1 MASSSF
7 FPAHAGTK
15 DLVEKYKGLIER
27 EMSTEGELTVIE
39 VFTSVE
45 ALVPL
50 ADNMLKHDTTTQ
62 ESTRFTIKK
71 DNVRGSFVSILR
83 DLDAIDAGSEM
94 VVSLTPHGA
103 TIAWSFCQAIVA
115 FPQFLHITR
124 HMTSLSSHLTADQ
137 AHSVTVPRSE
147 SSQRNK
153 PFLQS
158 VSSTSSGFQCGHS
171 LGVARKFSST
181 NSAGLSES
189 NWSRE
194 PEEQL
199 HLHPALQSW
208 QSSDLGLSAVDGDFS
223 NRTTARQT
231 VILIEQFAFHLFF
244 MVTRIPYQVLGAQCN
259 DLNHEYMTDGISNL
273 SEVVAQYID
282 SSAVDLKLWPSSEV
296 GGAANALKSS
306 FEQIRKKV
314 QRSLEEVRSGYVP
327 ASVGGAS
334 YGQIQREADQFSRD
348 VRSHLQLR
356 EPHII
361 FIFDFHRK
369 VAVLNSRWSAG
380 FYKFGV
386 GLNPMEARIF
396 RNEARE
402 FVVVTRSVPNIFT
415 QLYLDAIQAA
425 RYHCSR
431 FQLGQ
436 YNDCKEFGVQLTF
449 VRFLS
454 DHMKSNLSVPSDGN
468 IQFIEFR
475 VPQDEFYKGNLLQM
489 YEAGLLRIEDLY
501 DENTPSQER
510 AGTLQEDG
518 DLQKALKL
526 SLQES
531 RSRQP
536 QSAGSLDLKQDMQI
550 SLVGSDGFNDHEIDL
565 AISMS
570 LAESMQTEKGNG
582 SGQLTLS
589 EETLSFSDQNSGV
602 LETELQKQ
610 ENGHQLGTP
619 SQKESINSLV
629 VQGEGD
635 STTSKQKVASKQKL
649 QSRDSPMASSLS
661 SSGYIPQDPCLH
673 LYCHEFTV
681 DGFIEVSFLRIDV
694 VGRDKVGKTSLTRS
708 LTGQHYISTL
718 SSTQGVKAM
727 DIAVSHLQDW
737 KVSKE
742 GEDLTQ
748 LCNHFIASNIAER
761 LRSGRNLKG
770 NHLSIISSEISSS
783 NVQVDSVN
791 SNNQETQTT
800 TTLKQLEP
808 TTKTSGSIETQE
820 TQECDFTEE
829 FVKKLLSK
837 VKPESPDEI
846 SDEVKQLIGQ
856 YHRGELSLK
865 CQDRQILV
873 SVFDYGGHTVYQP
886 SHAPFLDGEALKLIV
901 FDASTRL
908 QDPCK
913 HSSFIYKEVSEL
925 FWGMLHMTNWEVVEE
940 WLSHAFITS
949 QSSSMPGMCLVGT
962 HKDQALKVSDCL
974 LSEQSEYVR
983 RMLDGKPY
991 KDYILCREN
1000 GREFICVDN
1009 TLSGKGKETDLDEGV
1024 RVLKNVIE
1032 KRAVDRTEKVPVRWF
1047 QLAMVIRELRS
1058 KVQIVSFTDLIHL
1071 ASQLNLFR
1079 GDADFDKA
1087 VAFLSRKGVVLHRP
1101 VVLFDTHQKSL
1112 VIDPQWMTEQFCKV
1126 LTIHWKNDI
1135 NCRFWPDLADLQ
1147 QKGILTL
1154 SFALYLLEGSE
1165 EMNQKIL
1172 KLMESYDLIC
1182 PFMLPAQRTSGGNAS
1197 RQPMSS
1203 SVDSLPVPGLKAF
1216 FVPSLLCPSKQ
1227 LLEKDYLQVGEKVT
1241 HLWFRLPKC
1250 RIPEQLATRLL
1261 AHLVNKYRYL
1271 PQLFYRA
1278 GVFNVVDG
1286 HRLHLV
1292 LKNGYLQLSMYIV
1305 DDKFDSHSA
1314 SYCEKARNIVQSKVA
1329 NTLRTD
1335 FPGLDKLQRGFLN
1348 EDQNFSVFYKVKKKR
1363 SGVFQLKSDDGKV
1376 MATPELFHLW
1386 FKDKKE
1392 ADVTGDSDQFEA
1404 SLRDDKVGHDCFQS
1418 TDSSKPNYLSVKDSV
1433 QHLLTQDRLKPL
1445 LTAVAVLL
1453 DDEEPWP
1460 EKPWPEKPWPE
1471 KPWPEK
1477 PWPDQPLCGSASAG
1491 SAVGQRKGNWR
1502 GLWECLVGESPPPIP
1517 CDSPFICLLKKW
1529 SEEYGDK
1536 AIIGSLIE
1544 GLSAIRR
1551 FDIANLL
1558 LLNLGRGNECYDE
1571 IKASGNFEV
1580 SGHNVA
1586 AGFMPSITVN
1596 NNYYC

>member
-27 EMSTEGELTVIE
+27 EMSTEGGLTVIE
-39 VFTSVE
+39 MFTSVE
-45 ALVPL
+45 ALVQL
-50 ADNMLKHDTTTQ
+50 ADNVLKHDTATQ

-124 HMTSLSSHLTADQ
+124 HMTSLGSHLTADQ

-147 SSQRNK
+147 SLQRNK

-402 FVVVTRSVPNIFT
+402 FVVVTRTVPNIFT

-468 IQFIEFR
+468 IQFIKFR

-501 DENTPSQER
+501 DENTPSQGR
-510 AGTLQEDG
+510 AGTLQEDS

-531 RSRQP
+531 QSRQP
-536 QSAGSLDLKQDMQI
+536 QSASSLGLEQDMQT
-550 SLVGSDGFNDHEIDL
+550 SLLGNDGFNDHEIDL

-570 LAESMQTEKGNG
+570 LAESMQTEEGNG
-582 SGQLTLS
+582 LGQLTLKS
-589 EETLSFSDQNSGV
+589 EETVTFSHQNNGV

-610 ENGHQLGTP
+610 ENGHQLSTT

-629 VQGEGD
+629 VQGEAV

-694 VGRDKVGKTSLTRS
+694 VGRDRVGKTSLTRS

-727 DIAVSHLQDW
+727 NITVSHLKDW

-761 LRSGRNLKG
+761 LRSGRNPKG
-770 NHLSIISSEISSS
+770 NHLSIISSEISSA
-783 NVQVDSVN
+783 NVQVDLVN
-791 SNNQETQTT
+791 STNQETQTT

-808 TTKTSGSIETQE
+808 TTKTSGSIDTQE

-837 VKPESPDEI
+837 VKPESPDKI

-856 YHRGELSLK
+856 YHRGELSLN
-865 CQDRQILV
+865 CQDHQILV

-908 QDPCK
+908 QDFCEC
-913 HSSFIYKEVSEL
+913 SSFIYKEVFEL
-925 FWGMLHMTNWEVVEE
+925 VWGTLHMTNWEIVEE

-962 HKDQALKVSDCL
+962 HKDQAQMVSDCL
-974 LSEQSEYVR
+974 LSEQSEYVG
-983 RMLDGKPY
+983 RMVDGKPY
-991 KDYILCREN
+991 EDYILCREN

-1009 TLSGKGKETDLDEGV
+1009 TLSGKGKETDLDEGIW
-1024 RVLKNVIE
+1024 VLKNVIE
-1032 KRAVDRTEKVPVRWF
+1032 KRAVDKTEKVPVRWF

-1079 GDADFDKA
+1079 GDADFYKA
-1087 VAFLSRKGVVLHRP
+1087 VAFLSRKGVVLHQP

-1126 LTIHWKNDI
+1126 LTIHWENDI

-1165 EMNQKIL
+1165 EVKLKIL

-1182 PFMLPAQRTSGGNAS
+1182 PFMLPAQRTSGGDAS
-1197 RQPMSS
+1197 QHLMSS
-1203 SVDSLPVPGLKAF
+1203 SVESLPVPGVKAF
-1216 FVPSLLCPSKQ
+1216 FVPSLLRPSKQ
-1227 LLEKDYLQVGEKVT
+1227 LLDKDYLQVGEKVT

-1261 AHLVNKYRYL
+1261 AHVVNKYRYL

-1278 GVFNVVDG
+1278 GVFNVADG

-1292 LKNGYLQLSMYIV
+1292 LRNGYLQLSMYIV

-1314 SYCEKARNIVQSKVA
+1314 SYCEEARNIVQSKVA

-1335 FPGLDKLQRGFLN
+1335 LPGLVNLQRGFLD

-1404 SLRDDKVGHDCFQS
+1404 SLRNDKVGQDCSQRTNS
-1418 TDSSKPNYLSVKDSV
+1418 VSKPNYLSVKDSV
-1433 QHLLTQDRLKPL
+1433 QRLLTQNRLCSL
-1445 LTAVAVLL
+1445 LTAVTALL

-1460 EKPWPEKPWPE
+1460 
-1471 KPWPEK
+1471 
-1477 PWPDQPLCGSASAG
+1477 DQPGCGSASAG

-1502 GLWECLVGESPPPIP
+1502 GLWEWLLREPPP
-1517 CDSPFICLLKKW
+1517 DTLNGSPSIFLLKKW
-1529 SEEYGDK
+1529 SEENGDE
-1536 AIIGSLIE
+1536 AIIENLIE
-1544 GLSAIRR
+1544 GLRAMKR

-1558 LLNLGRGNECYDE
+1558 RWNYVGRGNEFYDQ
-1571 IKASGNFEV
+1571 ILKQSGSCEV
-1580 SGHNVA
+1580 SGDNVV
-1586 AGFMPSITVN
+1586 AGYKPSMEVYIT
-1596 NNYYC
+1596 NNYYSNEKGVDN

>member
-1 MASSSF
+1 
-7 FPAHAGTK
+7 
-15 DLVEKYKGLIER
+15 
-27 EMSTEGELTVIE
+27 
-39 VFTSVE
+39 
-45 ALVPL
+45 
-50 ADNMLKHDTTTQ
+50 
-62 ESTRFTIKK
+62 
-71 DNVRGSFVSILR
+71 
-83 DLDAIDAGSEM
+83 
-94 VVSLTPHGA
+94 
-103 TIAWSFCQAIVA
+103 
-115 FPQFLHITR
+115 
-124 HMTSLSSHLTADQ
+124 
-137 AHSVTVPRSE
+137 
-147 SSQRNK
+147 
-153 PFLQS
+153 
-158 VSSTSSGFQCGHS
+158 
-171 LGVARKFSST
+171 
-181 NSAGLSES
+181 
-189 NWSRE
+189 
-194 PEEQL
+194 
-199 HLHPALQSW
+199 
-208 QSSDLGLSAVDGDFS
+208 
-223 NRTTARQT
+223 
-231 VILIEQFAFHLFF
+231 

-282 SSAVDLKLWPSSEV
+282 SAAVDLKLWPSSEA
-296 GGAANALKSS
+296 GGATNALKSS

-402 FVVVTRSVPNIFT
+402 FVVVTRTVPNIFT

-436 YNDCKEFGVQLTF
+436 YNDSKEFGVQLTF

-468 IQFIEFR
+468 IQFIKFR

-501 DENTPSQER
+501 DENTPSQGR
-510 AGTLQEDG
+510 AGTLQEDD

-531 RSRQP
+531 RSRQS
-536 QSAGSLDLKQDMQI
+536 QSAGSLGLEQDMQT
-550 SLVGSDGFNDHEIDL
+550 SLLGNDGFNEHEIGL

-570 LAESMQTEKGNG
+570 LVESMQTEKGNG
-582 SGQLTLS
+582 LGQLTLKS
-589 EETLSFSDQNSGV
+589 EETLTFSHQNNGV
-602 LETELQKQ
+602 LKTELQKQ
-610 ENGHQLGTP
+610 ENGHQLSTT

-629 VQGEGD
+629 VQGEGV

-649 QSRDSPMASSLS
+649 QSRDSQMASFLS

-681 DGFIEVSFLRIDV
+681 GGFIEVSFLRIDV
-694 VGRDKVGKTSLTRS
+694 VGRDRVGKTSLTRS
-708 LTGQHYISTL
+708 LTGQHYISSL
-718 SSTQGVKAM
+718 SSTQGVEAM
-727 DIAVSHLQDW
+727 NITVSHLKDW

-761 LRSGRNLKG
+761 LRSGRNPKG

-791 SNNQETQTT
+791 SKNQETQTT

-856 YHRGELSLK
+856 YHRGELSLN
-865 CQDRQILV
+865 CQDHQILV

-908 QDPCK
+908 QDSCEC
-913 HSSFIYKEVSEL
+913 SSFIYKEVFEL
-925 FWGMLHMTNWEVVEE
+925 VWGTLHMTNWEIVEE

-962 HKDQALKVSDCL
+962 HKDQAQKVSDCL

-983 RMLDGKPY
+983 RMVDGKPY
-991 KDYILCREN
+991 EDYILCREN

-1009 TLSGKGKETDLDEGV
+1009 TLSGKGKETDLDEGI

-1032 KRAVDRTEKVPVRWF
+1032 KRAVDKTEKVPVRWF

-1071 ASQLNLFR
+1071 ATQLNLFR
-1079 GDADFDKA
+1079 GDADLDKA

-1126 LTIHWKNDI
+1126 LTIHRKNDI

-1182 PFMLPAQRTSGGNAS
+1182 PFMLPAKRTSGGDAS
-1197 RQPMSS
+1197 QQLMSS
-1203 SVDSLPVPGLKAF
+1203 SVESLPVPGLETVEAF
-1216 FVPSLLCPSKQ
+1216 FVPSLLRPSKHF
-1227 LLEKDYLQVGEKVT
+1227 LDRDCSQVKEKVT

-1250 RIPEQLATRLL
+1250 RIPEQLVTRLL

-1278 GVFNVVDG
+1278 GVFNVAEG

-1292 LKNGYLQLSMYIV
+1292 LQNGYLQLSMYIV
-1305 DDKFDSHSA
+1305 DCQFDSHSA
-1314 SYCEKARNIVQSKVA
+1314 SYCDEARNIVQFKVA
-1329 NTLRTD
+1329 NTLRVD
-1335 FPGLDKLQRGFLN
+1335 LPGLEKLQKGYLN
-1348 EDQNFSVFYKVKKKR
+1348 EDQNSSVFYKVKKKR
-1363 SGVFQLKSDDGKV
+1363 SGVRVLKSDDEKV
-1376 MATPELFHLW
+1376 MVTPEMFGLW
-1386 FKDKKE
+1386 FKDKKVLLVHCE
-1392 ADVTGDSDQFEA
+1392 NIPTICSIYYFLMQKSEGAGDSDQFEA
-1404 SLRDDKVGHDCFQS
+1404 SLRNDKV
-1418 TDSSKPNYLSVKDSV
+1418 
-1433 QHLLTQDRLKPL
+1433 
-1445 LTAVAVLL
+1445 
-1453 DDEEPWP
+1453 
-1460 EKPWPEKPWPE
+1460 
-1471 KPWPEK
+1471 
-1477 PWPDQPLCGSASAG
+1477 
-1491 SAVGQRKGNWR
+1491 
-1502 GLWECLVGESPPPIP
+1502 
-1517 CDSPFICLLKKW
+1517 
-1529 SEEYGDK
+1529 
-1536 AIIGSLIE
+1536 SLIT
-1544 GLSAIRR
+1544 LS
-1551 FDIANLL
+1551 
-1558 LLNLGRGNECYDE
+1558 
-1571 IKASGNFEV
+1571 
-1580 SGHNVA
+1580 
-1586 AGFMPSITVN
+1586 
-1596 NNYYC
+1596 YCMYS